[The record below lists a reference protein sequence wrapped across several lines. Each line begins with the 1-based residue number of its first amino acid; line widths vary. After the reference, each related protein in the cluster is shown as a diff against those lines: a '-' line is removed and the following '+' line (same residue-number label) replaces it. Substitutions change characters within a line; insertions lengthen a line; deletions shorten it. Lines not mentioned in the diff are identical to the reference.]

1 MFVNKDL
8 AEPYFLSKQIGQA
21 FCRDK
26 TYFYERQALNPF
38 GEDYIWKVI
47 RRKRGG
53 KCAGGQFI
61 PVILIKAV

>member
-1 MFVNKDL
+1 MG
-8 AEPYFLSKQIGQA
+8 I
-21 FCRDK
+21 K
-26 TYFYERQALNPF
+26 TYFYERQTLNPF

-47 RRKRGG
+47 RRRRGG